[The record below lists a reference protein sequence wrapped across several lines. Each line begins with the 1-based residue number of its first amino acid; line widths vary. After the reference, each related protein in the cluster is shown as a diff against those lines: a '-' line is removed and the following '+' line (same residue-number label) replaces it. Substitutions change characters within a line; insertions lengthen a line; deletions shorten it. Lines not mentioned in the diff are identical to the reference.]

1 MAKPGPKTKS
11 NNLKVINGVENK
23 ARLNPDEPQVDTT
36 MPTCPEWVKGYAI
49 AVWKRLAPKL
59 HKSGILTNIDRDTF
73 AMYCTL
79 VSAFRDAVRDGDV
92 NRQIKMTQQ
101 VRIMAAEFGLTPSS
115 RSGLHVSPGK
125 GKSKDDKKKAARLL
139 GGGGRA

>member
-1 MAKPGPKTKS
+1 MSNPGPKAKP
-11 NNLKVINGVENK
+11 NKLKVINGVENK
-23 ARLNPDEPQVDTT
+23 DRLNFDEPQVDMS

-59 HKSGILTNIDRDTF
+59 HTSGILTNIDRDTF

-79 VSAFRDAVRDGDV
+79 VSAFRDAVRGGDV

-115 RSGLHVSPGK
+115 RSGLHVSQKQGDA
-125 GKSKDDKKKAARLL
+125 GDGKKAARLL
-139 GGGGRA
+139 G

>member
-1 MAKPGPKTKS
+1 MAKPGPKSKS

-36 MPTCPEWVKGYAI
+36 MPTCPEWVEGYAI

-59 HKSGILTNIDRDTF
+59 HKSGILANIDRDTF

-79 VSAFRDAVRDGDV
+79 VSAFRDAVRDHDV

-115 RSGLHVSPGK
+115 RSGLRVASAGDAGK
-125 GKSKDDKKKAARLL
+125 GEKKKAARLL
-139 GGGGRA
+139 E